1 MLERHAILIVEDDE
15 IQAMDLAAMVEDV
28 GGEVIG
34 PVATVAEALAL
45 LNQQQIAGA
54 VLDANLLDRNVT
66 PVALQ
71 LIDLAVP
78 FVIHTGIGLPDE
90 LAAAFPHVSVI
101 MKPSRPE
108 TVVRQLFDQIADLR
122 QRRTGA
128 APSSATDDMVVLDEQ
143 VDRIATALHDQFG
156 DKAMVIAHRQSVGA
170 IGAVHQSWSAIM
182 IRLEQMLSV

>member
-1 MLERHAILIVEDDE
+1 MPEKPLILIVEDDE
-15 IQAMDLAAMVEDV
+15 IQSMDLAGSVEDA
-28 GGEVIG
+28 GGEVVG

-45 LNQQQIAGA
+45 LDKLQISGA

-66 PVALQ
+66 PVALK

-108 TVVRQLFDQIADLR
+108 TVVRQLLDQIADLPHPR
-122 QRRTGA
+122 NGSLSRHADDAGA
-128 APSSATDDMVVLDEQ
+128 LDEQ
-143 VDRIATALHDQFG
+143 VERIAAALHGQFG
-156 DKAMVIAHRQSVGA
+156 EKAVVIAHRQSVGA
-170 IGAVHQSWSAIM
+170 TGGVFHSWSAIM
-182 IRLEQMLSV
+182 ARLEQMSSV